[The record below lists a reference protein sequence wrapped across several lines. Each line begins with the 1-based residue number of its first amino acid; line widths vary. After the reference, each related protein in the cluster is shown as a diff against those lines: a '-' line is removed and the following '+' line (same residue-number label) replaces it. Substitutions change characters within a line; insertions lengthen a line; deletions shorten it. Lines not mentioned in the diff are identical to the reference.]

1 MYSITQQILKDVFLL
16 VPSELEQVQIVEY
29 LDKLCYQIDEF
40 ISTAKKKINELE
52 DMKAVVISDVV
63 TGKIDVRNV
72 EIPEYEHIDDVV
84 DDGDDEEN
92 EEELADAEETEA

>member
-1 MYSITQQILKDVFLL
+1 MQSKED
-16 VPSELEQVQIVEY
+16 QVQE
-29 LDKLCYQIDEF
+29 LLE
-40 ISTAKKKINELE
+40 AKNSI
-52 DMKAVVISDVV
+52 ISDVV

-84 DDGDDEEN
+84 DDGDDKEN

>member
-63 TGKIDVRNV
+63 TGKIDVRDV

-84 DDGDDEEN
+84 DDGEEN